1 MEVIQ
6 KHYGEI
12 NRQSIYS
19 FTLRNIHGV
28 EITAINYGCI
38 ITSIVAPD
46 KNGNLENIVLGH
58 ERLQDYIHD
67 PNYLGAIVGR
77 VAGRIRGGSFQLDEK
92 TFHLATNDPP
102 NHLHGGLKGLNK
114 VVWDAAII
122 DNGITFTYVSP
133 SGEEGYPG
141 NLTIEV
147 TYLLNNDNELSI
159 HYEAL
164 TDEKTLVTLTNHSYF
179 NLSGN
184 VQRNIVNHT
193 LTLKSNSF
201 LELDEELI
209 PTGRILEVE
218 NTPFDFT
225 RGRKIKEGIVSE
237 HPQNI
242 LVGEGYDHP
251 FLLNKNHENEI
262 VLKDM
267 ESGRTLT
274 IETDEPAVVVYT
286 GNSLGT
292 EGDFRGIPSQK
303 YLGICLETQALP
315 DAIHQT
321 HFPSIIIDK
330 GQTFTSVTTYK
341 FGVVES

>member
-1 MEVIQ
+1 MDVIQ

-12 NRQSIYS
+12 NHQSIYS
-19 FTLRNIHGV
+19 FTLRNSHGV

-38 ITSIVAPD
+38 ITSIVTPD
-46 KNGNLENIVLGH
+46 KSGKLENIVLGH
-58 ERLQDYIHD
+58 EKLEDYIHD

-209 PTGRILEVE
+209 PTGRFLEVE

-251 FLLNKNHENEI
+251 FLLSKNHENEM

-274 IETDEPAVVVYT
+274 VETDEPAVVVYT
-286 GNSLGT
+286 GNSLGA

-315 DAIHQT
+315 DAIHHS
-321 HFPSIIIDK
+321 HFPSIVVDK
-330 GQTFTSVTTYK
+330 GQTYTSVTTYK